1 MNMEDITKVVER
13 KIWTADQLLLQ
24 LGEIKKKSESL
35 SSEERMRIPGFSDD
49 WSEEGV
55 TKYVK
60 EVGKAVED
68 PIKYKN
74 KVRLEGIGVK
84 TERISDD
91 ILGDTFGID
100 EILRLFQKLKNINE
114 NINEILIA
122 EVLLASWLKEGTD
135 NTKEKLEGIVTA
147 KPAFK
152 RVLESG
158 ADKKLKSE
166 LVRRSIIDVTFLSK
180 AEDAITK
187 FANLRDYEVVLDY
200 DGDFE
205 RLYQNLGE
213 AWAKIQQIQQTYG
226 ISEAEIKNLING
238 KALLDAAELLANM
251 DKEYAERKRKLL
263 EEWNMYASTLK
274 SFGEEVLE
282 PPESLQELGKAIE
295 DLRNRCLEYLGGS
308 GLKLLK
314 FLKGEDEFPTNVG
327 IEEIRKAL
335 ESLRPFFLKAL
346 REER

>member
-1 MNMEDITKVVER
+1 MEDITEVVGR
-13 KIWTADQLLLQ
+13 KIRTADQLLLQ
-24 LGEIKKKSESL
+24 MSKIKKKSESL
-35 SSEERMRIPGFSDD
+35 SPEEKGRIPTFSGD
-49 WSEEGV
+49 WSEEGA
-55 TKYVK
+55 TRYLK
-60 EVGKAVED
+60 EMEKAVED

-74 KVRLEGIGVK
+74 KARLEGIGMK
-84 TERISDD
+84 TDMVSDD
-91 ILGDTFGID
+91 ILGDTLGID
-100 EILRLFQKLKNINE
+100 EILRFFQELKNINE
-114 NINEILIA
+114 NINEILITEA
-122 EVLLASWLKEGTD
+122 LLASWLKEGTD
-135 NTKEKLEGIVTA
+135 STKEKLEGIVTA

-158 ADKKLKSE
+158 VDKKLKSE
-166 LVRRSIIDVTFLSK
+166 LVRKSIIDVTFLSK
-180 AEDAITK
+180 AEDAIAK
-187 FANLRDYEVVLDY
+187 FTNLRDYEVVLDY

-213 AWAKIQQIQQTYG
+213 ASTKIQQIQQTYG
-226 ISEAEIKNLING
+226 ISEAEIKNLIKG

-251 DKEYAERKRKLL
+251 DKQYTERKRKLL

-274 SFGEEVLE
+274 SFGEEVVVPL
-282 PPESLQELGKAIE
+282 ESLQELEKAIE
-295 DLRNRCLEYLGGS
+295 DLRNRCLEYLGES